1 MQQSPVHQ
9 VQDLAS
15 GGVSADDPAWSRLG
29 RWDPVLNLSNVA
41 IHTHVLPNGKV
52 LFWGRRDRP
61 NGSLNEHE
69 CTPQLWDPRTGEI
82 NSTPQPQLAD
92 GTKVNLF
99 CSGHAFL
106 PDGRLLV
113 AGGHITDSNGLN
125 QACVY
130 DFQTNSWTALPLMN
144 QGRWY
149 PTATALADGRILV
162 LSGSFIKDGMTMI
175 NDLPQIWDGQ
185 RWESAEHFVG
195 LPLYPRV
202 HVGPDGQVFM
212 SGTNAQ
218 TYLLNTGE
226 TGTWTPL
233 PPPGGIRRNGVREYA
248 PSVMYDVGKV
258 IYIGGGNS
266 GPTDAP
272 TAAAEVIDL
281 GANPPAWRE
290 VAGMHFAR
298 RQHNAT
304 ILADGTVLVTGGTRG
319 PGFNDL
325 SPGSPVHAAELWNP
339 ATEEWTQLAAEDIDR
354 CYHSTA
360 VLLPDA
366 TVLSAGS
373 GEFAVGSGAN
383 DSRDSHRN
391 AQVFRPPYLFHGP
404 RPEITS
410 APEKV
415 DYGQVFSLEVSGP
428 ALGRITWIKL
438 PSVTHAFDQNQ
449 RINFLGF
456 SVDHG
461 KATVSAPEQ
470 PEICPPGHYMLFAI
484 SQAGVPSLARII
496 QIGSLPS
503 QHPEAGP
510 PMMAEEGAQVIST
523 GKTRTE
529 TLDEAI
535 RSHATGTHVT
545 IGLTTKCP
553 YGLGACWA
561 GAYEAL
567 KGLNRVAAVRPI
579 ANPKD
584 STAEVYLRDKGL
596 PDLHNWINQF
606 AGRANRSY
614 DIRGVEVTLV
624 GSIRAQNGILQ
635 LTGDSLERPVT
646 LMPLQQDLKVQWDHQ
661 DRRVQDATS
670 DELNA
675 YMQLETRYHNRAG
688 GMDSVRVTGPLTMT
702 EAKEYV
708 LYVRHFAR

>member
-1 MQQSPVHQ
+1 M
-9 VQDLAS
+9 
-15 GGVSADDPAWSRLG
+15 
-29 RWDPVLNLSNVA
+29 
-41 IHTHVLPNGKV
+41 
-52 LFWGRRDRP
+52 
-61 NGSLNEHE
+61 
-69 CTPQLWDPRTGEI
+69 
-82 NSTPQPQLAD
+82 
-92 GTKVNLF
+92 
-99 CSGHAFL
+99 
-106 PDGRLLV
+106 
-113 AGGHITDSNGLN
+113 
-125 QACVY
+125 
-130 DFQTNSWTALPLMN
+130 
-144 QGRWY
+144 
-149 PTATALADGRILV
+149 
-162 LSGSFIKDGMTMI
+162 
-175 NDLPQIWDGQ
+175 
-185 RWESAEHFVG
+185 
-195 LPLYPRV
+195 
-202 HVGPDGQVFM
+202 
-212 SGTNAQ
+212 
-218 TYLLNTGE
+218 
-226 TGTWTPL
+226 
-233 PPPGGIRRNGVREYA
+233 
-248 PSVMYDVGKV
+248 
-258 IYIGGGNS
+258 
-266 GPTDAP
+266 
-272 TAAAEVIDL
+272 
-281 GANPPAWRE
+281 NPPAWRE

-304 ILADGTVLVTGGTRG
+304 ILPDGTVLVTGGTRG

-339 ATEEWTQLAAEDIDR
+339 ATEEWTQLAPEDIDR

-391 AQVFRPPYLFHGP
+391 AQVFHPPYLFHGP

-449 RINFLGF
+449 RINFLRF
-456 SVDHG
+456 SVDHD
-461 KATVSAPEQ
+461 KATVSAPER

-503 QHPEAGP
+503 QHPEAVP
-510 PMMAEEGAQVIST
+510 PIMAEEGAQIIPT

-596 PDLHNWINQF
+596 PDLHNWIKQF

-614 DIRGVEVTLV
+614 DFRGVEVTLV
-624 GSIRAQNGILQ
+624 GSIRAQNGTLQ

-661 DRRVQDATS
+661 DRRVQDSTS